1 MVYFQNFQQ
10 GDGGY
15 TADNTG
21 GSVPGMWHYS
31 TGRNADNLPDHSLPD
46 SWYYGGGESA
56 TGGGNYSTWVASQG
70 VLTSPPISLP
80 ASGTSIA
87 SFSYVLGTRNILDGD
102 FAYVSVLPKNGSP
115 ITILSRT
122 AGTLPQTNGDWQ
134 SAVADLSRFD
144 GQTIQLQFTFNMVYA
159 NPPDPEGWYVDD
171 VAIVNS
177 VVPPPAT
184 ISGRKFEDLNGSGT
198 DLSSDP
204 GLAGWTI
211 YVDYNNDG
219 TLDPGDPSAV
229 TTADGSYTIANI
241 KSGTWTVREVPQ
253 SGWTNSFPAGG
264 FYTETFVSGS
274 VQTGLDFGNWTPA
287 SVQQSRKFYDLND
300 SGTDS
305 SSDPGLAGWTIYVDY
320 NNDSTLDPGDPHAT
334 TAADGSYTIT
344 GIKPGTWTVREVPQN
359 GWTNTYP
366 AGGSYTETF
375 QSGGT
380 QTGLDFG
387 NWTPDIAGYVWD
399 DSNDPN
405 GQWDGNAPENEP
417 GLNGWT
423 VYVDLKQDGRL
434 DPGDPWTVTTSHD
447 GNDGYYAFS
456 GLAAGTYTV
465 RELIPRGSEQT
476 YPGPSANLEWSVSVD
491 PAQGVVA
498 AGQFGMTES
507 PNFGDAPTQTV
518 QFITP
523 VSVSWAQRAF
533 CVAARLSTDTRWPA
547 GRFRRRCFR
556 LRVVRPERQWAVGRQ
571 REWARR
577 CRGPTP

>member
-1 MVYFQNFQQ
+1 MRRAQIGGQPLLYDGGNTVLLTRRMLGLDWSPTLQALVGSDPSGFLFQIDPSTGSQQPLPLASGAPLRGALGDLAFPPAAPAALSVVYFQNFQQ

-198 DLSSDP
+198 DLS
-204 GLAGWTI
+204 
-211 YVDYNNDG
+211 
-219 TLDPGDPSAV
+219 
-229 TTADGSYTIANI
+229 
-241 KSGTWTVREVPQ
+241 Q
-253 SGWTNSFPAGG
+253 
-264 FYTETFVSGS
+264 
-274 VQTGLDFGNWTPA
+274 
-287 SVQQSRKFYDLND
+287 
-300 SGTDS
+300 
-305 SSDPGLAGWTIYVDY
+305 
-320 NNDSTLDPGDPHAT
+320 
-334 TAADGSYTIT
+334 
-344 GIKPGTWTVREVPQN
+344 
-359 GWTNTYP
+359 
-366 AGGSYTETF
+366 
-375 QSGGT
+375 
-380 QTGLDFG
+380 
-387 NWTPDIAGYVWD
+387 
-399 DSNDPN
+399 
-405 GQWDGNAPENEP
+405 
-417 GLNGWT
+417 
-423 VYVDLKQDGRL
+423 
-434 DPGDPWTVTTSHD
+434 
-447 GNDGYYAFS
+447 
-456 GLAAGTYTV
+456 
-465 RELIPRGSEQT
+465 
-476 YPGPSANLEWSVSVD
+476 
-491 PAQGVVA
+491 
-498 AGQFGMTES
+498 
-507 PNFGDAPTQTV
+507 
-518 QFITP
+518 
-523 VSVSWAQRAF
+523 
-533 CVAARLSTDTRWPA
+533 
-547 GRFRRRCFR
+547 
-556 LRVVRPERQWAVGRQ
+556 
-571 REWARR
+571 
-577 CRGPTP
+577 